1 MIERIKPL
9 SKALGID
16 NLLDR
21 QPSEISGGQK
31 QRIAIARAL
40 ITQPDLL
47 LADEPTGALDSGN
60 SEKILQ
66 LFNHINHSGQTILM
80 VTHSAEAASYAQ
92 RTLFIKDGII
102 YNELYRGDQNRSH
115 YLEQII
121 NSLAA
126 LQSREVTSQ

>member
-1 MIERIKPL
+1 M
-9 SKALGID
+9 
-16 NLLDR
+16 
-21 QPSEISGGQK
+21 
-31 QRIAIARAL
+31 
-40 ITQPDLL
+40 
-47 LADEPTGALDSGN
+47 ADEPTGALDSGN

-66 LFNHINHSGQTILM
+66 LFNHINQSGQTILM

-102 YNELYRGDQNRSH
+102 YNELYRGNQNRSH